1 MWGALVFWACYCGI
15 RPVPID
21 FRTSHS
27 PAISQPQAAM
37 LSGRWRLRL
46 RSQIA
51 QHELDPAA
59 ALNALMELAG
69 EELSRELYAV
79 HTGFR
84 S

>member
-1 MWGALVFWACYCGI
+1 
-15 RPVPID
+15 
-21 FRTSHS
+21 
-27 PAISQPQAAM
+27 M